1 MEDQFDILDSL
12 KKRKKPELPLGF
24 FDTTTS
30 NIMDK
35 IDSDIKTVSLN
46 KNKSAIVPE
55 GFFENFSAN
64 LMDQIKS
71 DPRLKAE
78 VEKPKSVITLKILGF
93 VSAVAACLLVFF
105 MLDKSPESNKIAVV
119 NTQEQESVDKLIE
132 EDYLA
137 YLDEADL
144 IDFLIENEDIT
155 LSTELSDD
163 EEAVYYLMSDDIEEI
178 YLEELQ

>member
-1 MEDQFDILDSL
+1 MKEQFDILDSL
-12 KKRKKPELPLGF
+12 KKRRKPELPLDF
-24 FDTTTS
+24 FDT
-30 NIMDK
+30 NISKIMHN
-35 IDSDIKTVSLN
+35 IDSDLETVSVN
-46 KNKSAIVPE
+46 KNKSATVPV

-71 DPRLKAE
+71 EPRLMAE
-78 VEKPKSVITLKILGF
+78 VEKPKSVIPLKILGF
-93 VSAVAACLLVFF
+93 VSAVAACMLVFF
-105 MLDKSPESNKIAVV
+105 ILDKSPESNEVADIDMK
-119 NTQEQESVDKLIE
+119 EQVSVDEFIE

-144 IDFLIENEDIT
+144 IDFLVENDDIT
-155 LSTELSDD
+155 LGSELSEE